1 MMHLFFT
8 FETHTAILWSGCP
21 WSLFSSPSSS
31 RRHTRE
37 QVHNKSLESHIQG
50 FKGPK
55 DASDL
60 ALATIIAWLD
70 NTDTL

>member
-1 MMHLFFT
+1 M
-8 FETHTAILWSGCP
+8 IIGP
-21 WSLFSSPSSS
+21 V
-31 RRHTRE
+31 
-37 QVHNKSLESHIQG
+37 VHNKSLEDHIQG